1 MFPEKAKKLFN
12 LKKTEKINQK
22 NNQSLTKDLSSDE
35 NFKKFKSQK
44 SYHTNTESQTHQ
56 KIPSTVINGQNDNNI
71 ISINLNILP
80 KEKKSIQNN
89 KNRMTDIK
97 LATSKKIFKNA
108 LSPSYQK
115 NNKILKHKTNS
126 KYKNL
131 NYN

>member
-12 LKKTEKINQK
+12 LKKTEKNNQT

-71 ISINLNILP
+71 ISINLPISV
-80 KEKKSIQNN
+80 KYIG
-89 KNRMTDIK
+89 
-97 LATSKKIFKNA
+97 
-108 LSPSYQK
+108 LSAFG
-115 NNKILKHKTNS
+115 NS
-126 KYKNL
+126 KL
-131 NYN
+131 QIINYEGDEKDWKAISINVDKSTEFMNAKITFVES